1 MFKRSIARLLVFFQ
15 LYGVV
20 FQGVAHANILQHYPV
35 QNEIYLH
42 SSFDEA
48 GGLRLSLGTD
58 SPAKGLE
65 TLGVIDVP
73 GYKTLKSQRQK
84 LKIHVVPSDSSSSAF
99 SASDSASEDLL
110 SPVSSAFVPA
120 EGAAEVAEEDVDDAD
135 TDDDSIAFTT
145 QDGIVRLPEGVY
157 FDLQGLQIFMN
168 NEGELLIQGAQTDF
182 TKPIFLS
189 SKKSIVLHSVEAN
202 VLKLTSPSVV
212 GVGKSSI
219 DFLALEGLM
228 SDEGEEVAATYINTG
243 SLTAKEVF
251 LKNLTSTNTGTLTTD
266 GFEAEGGIFRNTGT
280 LAMSADAQS
289 GNRAFTGTT
298 VINDGTIEGL
308 HYNISGSSFTQNGRL
323 KGRVLSVDQDTTF
336 TTGEHQE
343 LTLSERLDSASLA
356 SWKLTGTVNVHEF
369 NHLGP
374 INLEGT
380 LNTTTFTGHGIVQP
394 TGVFTSE
401 RSHFIDAFTNLG
413 RVSTHILDADAA
425 LTTNGL
431 MRVSKAADIRGKFKV
446 GAKGSFEGV
455 EDESLSLICHDTS
468 SIAGRITVDSL
479 STAKVISVKSKGQ
492 LVARQFAAIEELHV
506 FNKGIF
512 STEELSVNGDL
523 FVEGSVFAK
532 ANSFV
537 GGDIYTEGTGI
548 LELEGF
554 SAPRFSK
561 EIHNKGKT
569 DIRFSPEFAAMADK
583 GQFIITNSGSLA
595 ID

>member
-73 GYKTLKSQRQK
+73 SYKTLKSQSQK
-84 LKIHVVPSDSSSSAF
+84 LKIQVVPSDSSSSAF
-99 SASDSASEDLL
+99 SASDDLL

-120 EGAAEVAEEDVDDAD
+120 EGAAEVEEDVDDAD
-135 TDDDSIAFTT
+135 TGDDSIAFTT

-212 GVGKSSI
+212 GVGKSVI

-228 SDEGEEVAATYINTG
+228 NAEGEEVAATYINTG

-251 LKNLTSTNTGTLTTD
+251 LKNLTFSNMGTLTTD
-266 GFEAEGGIFRNTGT
+266 GFEAQGGTFRNTGT

-289 GNRAFTGTT
+289 GNRAFTETT
-298 VINDGTIEGL
+298 VINDGNIEGL

-336 TTGEHQE
+336 TTGAHQE

-356 SWKLTGTVNVHEF
+356 RWKLTGTVNVHEF

-374 INLEGT
+374 IDLEGT
-380 LNTTTFTGHGIVQP
+380 LNTTTFTGHGTVQP
-394 TGVFTSE
+394 TGTLTSQ
-401 RSHFIDAFTNLG
+401 RSHFTEAFTNLG
-413 RVSTHILDADAA
+413 RISTHVLDADAA
-425 LTTNGL
+425 ITTNGL
-431 MRVSKAADIRGKFKV
+431 MRVSNEAEIRGKFKV
-446 GAKGSFEGV
+446 GSKGRFEGI
-455 EDESLSLICHDTS
+455 EDEFLSLTCHDTS
-468 SIAGRITVDSL
+468 TIAGKVDVDSL
-479 STAKVISVKSKGQ
+479 GTV
-492 LVARQFAAIEELHV
+492 
-506 FNKGIF
+506 NKLDF
-512 STEELSVNGDL
+512 
-523 FVEGSVFAK
+523 
-532 ANSFV
+532 
-537 GGDIYTEGTGI
+537 
-548 LELEGF
+548 
-554 SAPRFSK
+554 
-561 EIHNKGKT
+561 
-569 DIRFSPEFAAMADK
+569 
-583 GQFIITNSGSLA
+583 
-595 ID
+595 